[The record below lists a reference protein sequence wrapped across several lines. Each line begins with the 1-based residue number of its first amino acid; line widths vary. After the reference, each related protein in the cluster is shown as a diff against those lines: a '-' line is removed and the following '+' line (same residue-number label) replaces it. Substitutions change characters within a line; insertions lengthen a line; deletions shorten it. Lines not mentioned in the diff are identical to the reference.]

1 MESIVWIMTAA
12 EPQHSDPPRMLH
24 RSFYMRSDDEARLTA
39 LIEDL
44 HHGTRR
50 PRHEVL
56 AAVIHTTRQHR
67 AEIERS
73 LRQGTPRGR
82 EDRKDGASR

>member
-1 MESIVWIMTAA
+1 MTAA
-12 EPQHSDPPRMLH
+12 EPQDSDPPRMMH

-50 PRHEVL
+50 PIHEVL
-56 AAVIHTTRQHR
+56 AAVIHTTEQHR
-67 AEIERS
+67 AEIETS

-82 EDRKDGASR
+82 KGRKDGASK

>member
-1 MESIVWIMTAA
+1 MTAA
-12 EPQHSDPPRMLH
+12 QPQDLDPLRMLH
-24 RSFYMRSDDEARLTA
+24 RSFYMRADDEALLTS

-56 AAVIHTTRQHR
+56 AAVIHTTQQHR
-67 AEIERS
+67 AEIETS

-82 EDRKDGASR
+82 EDRKDGTSR